1 MMWESFMR
9 RHNLRRRVF
18 DSRQCNCMPKIQK
31 LISPRPIG
39 LPESGFVLPYLGG
52 RRHCSLIYENNGLDL
67 VILCKVGVLFLQY
80 LLLIRTINY
89 YYSKFNKRSH
99 NDMIH
104 YTCRPTCRPR
114 CNFYN
119 ISLYHLHLFY
129 HKGAI
134 HL

>member
-18 DSRQCNCMPKIQK
+18 DSRQCNCMTKIKK

-39 LPESGFVLPYLGG
+39 LPESGFFLPYLGG
-52 RRHCSLIYENNGLDL
+52 RRPCSLIYENNGLDL

-114 CNFYN
+114 PRCNFYN
-119 ISLYHLHLFY
+119 
-129 HKGAI
+129 
-134 HL
+134 